1 MTQRKQRTQQRSR
14 QAQQA
19 HQSPPRAAA
28 CPAPEQHP
36 AENSER
42 WERKEKREKREKRER
57 KETRERGRE
66 RRAAAAAETRAKRR
80 RRPEPT
86 AAPSP
91 VAASAPPGSDRAG
104 AAFDALYT
112 RHAVTLIRQVYLLTG
127 RPRFAREA
135 VEWAFR
141 LAWQRWPEVA
151 VDPDPAGWVRV
162 AAYDYALSPWHRL
175 RPGHRV
181 PERPAREAPETPPDR
196 PDDRALLN
204 ALLRLPA
211 PYRRAL
217 VLHDGVG
224 LGLYEMAAEVEAST
238 PAAAGRLTHAR
249 TWVALRRPELELYEL
264 PPVRQ
269 GEILHTRFTQLA
281 VAQRVTPTAPR
292 TVRADSER
300 GTRRVT
306 RGAFGVTGLLAA
318 VTGLV
323 LIIAPDG
330 YTPPPEVPVATLP
343 TTVPDAD
350 ATPGEWAGHD
360 GGPRPGGPG
369 SPEEA
374 VVQNL
379 PPGARLTPEFR

>member
-19 HQSPPRAAA
+19 RQSPPHTAAR
-28 CPAPEQHP
+28 PTPERHP
-36 AENSER
+36 ADNSER
-42 WERKEKREKREKRER
+42 WERKEKKEKKEKRG
-57 KETRERGRE
+57 KEPGR
-66 RRAAAAAETRAKRR
+66 RTAAAAGTRAKRR
-80 RRPEPT
+80 RRPEPA

-91 VAASAPPGSDRAG
+91 AAAPAPPVADPAG

-181 PERPAREAPETPPDR
+181 PEKPVREAPEPPPAR
-196 PDDRALLN
+196 PEDRALLN

-281 VAQRVTPTAPR
+281 VAQQVTPAAPR

-343 TTVPDAD
+343 SAVPDAD
-350 ATPGEWAGHD
+350 ATPGEWTGDD
-360 GGPRPGGPG
+360 GEPRPGGPG

-374 VVQNL
+374 VLQNL